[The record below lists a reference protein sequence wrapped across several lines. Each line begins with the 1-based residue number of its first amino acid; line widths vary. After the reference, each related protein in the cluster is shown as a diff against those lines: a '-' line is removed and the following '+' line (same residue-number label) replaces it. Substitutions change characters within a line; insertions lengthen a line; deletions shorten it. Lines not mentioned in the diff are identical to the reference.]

1 MSKVVRK
8 LNRFS
13 QKFSFIK
20 ITLFLTQKQWHIHT
34 HTQNKRQSQRYIHFS
49 VCMCVDYPIQFNLIR
64 NKNKSAQKKICRT
77 KNLIIITRNV
87 GKKVIS
93 VLNCLEFILFDLTQF
108 NLEIEGLYS
117 FFVALLFVGS
127 QENIFFFFFF
137 VGYFM

>member
-20 ITLFLTQKQWHIHT
+20 ITLFLTQKQWHT

-108 NLEIEGLYS
+108 NLEIEGLNS
-117 FFVALLFVGS
+117 FFVMPCCLWGVRRIFS
-127 QENIFFFFFF
+127 FFFGRLFY
-137 VGYFM
+137 VK